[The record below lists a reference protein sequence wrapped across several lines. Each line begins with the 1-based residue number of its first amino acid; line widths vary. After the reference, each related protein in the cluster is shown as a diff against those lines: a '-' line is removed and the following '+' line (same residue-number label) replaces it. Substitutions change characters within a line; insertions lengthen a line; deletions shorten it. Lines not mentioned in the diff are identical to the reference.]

1 MYHDRLSYPSC
12 GDYTPLNTSYS
23 EHSFI
28 TPFPNTL
35 SYHPFPSIPLSTTVL
50 ALRDPTGRV
59 WTSLPVEVKKLLHA
73 RLEELISHGQALD
86 EPSIAN
92 VAAVS
97 TAVGLLGGK
106 GEDKSQ
112 DWVTAIETIY
122 TVITNILTHPGD
134 SKYYQINLANPSF
147 SRRMNKVTH
156 GLTMLVHPLIH
167 PSYPTSLPSHPP
179 SITILSPPSHIIA

>member
-1 MYHDRLSYPSC
+1 M
-12 GDYTPLNTSYS
+12 
-23 EHSFI
+23 
-28 TPFPNTL
+28 
-35 SYHPFPSIPLSTTVL
+35 
-50 ALRDPTGRV
+50 

-156 GLTMLVHPLIH
+156 GLTMLLHPLIH
-167 PSYPTSLPSHPP
+167 PSYTLLYVPSYTLLYILYPLLHPLLYP
-179 SITILSPPSHIIA
+179 SINPLTPP